1 MAFVAHGLRIAAL
14 SLLGTVSF
22 VAFAARAEAQTAT
35 FRTAA
40 PQASTPAATDADGG
54 GEAATPVVLDTV
66 TVIATRTNER
76 LVDTLAGASVV
87 TREDIELL
95 QPGSVD
101 ALLRNVPGVV
111 VQLTQ
116 DDPAQAI
123 NIRGLQDF
131 GRVNVLVDGA
141 RQNYQASGHGANGV
155 FYLDPEL
162 IGSVDIVRGPVST
175 IYGSG
180 AIGGVASF
188 TTRGIDDILSENQR
202 YGIEQKTGYGSN
214 GSGFLSST
222 AGAFRIGTAAD
233 VFGQFVFRDRR
244 SYSDGDGN
252 RVDRT
257 GSDLAAGLFKFNLR
271 PADGHTISGTALY
284 QDYEF
289 ENGTT
294 TLFNSHVTTGTY
306 TLGYTFSRPDVPWLD
321 LSVKGYY
328 ATTKNEQR
336 ISSPSATYQSFGG
349 NVGSPRTFDLETWG
363 IDVYNTARFSTGPIG
378 HTLTFGIDG
387 VWDDVTVTDQAGGF
401 GSAFTPDGKRTLFGG
416 FIQDE
421 LRYSD
426 WLRVIGAL
434 RFDSYELEGG
444 GFKSSGDRVSPKIT
458 IGVTPL
464 SGIEL
469 YATYAEGYRAP
480 SISETLIS
488 GTHPFPAFEI
498 LPNPDLKPETAHNI
512 EGGVNISY
520 DDVLTAGDRLRGKVN
535 VFRNDVDDYIG
546 IVDVGDPKLTPVVPG
561 MPASVCRF
569 TPQLCIPLHD
579 QQYQNISKVRL
590 DGAELEAAYDWGGGF
605 ITLAASRTNGKNRTE
620 HLPLASVPPYRI
632 GSTLGLRFFGD
643 KLTVGA
649 RWTYTGAKKSGSTPS
664 EDYHLV
670 DLFASYRYNENIRAD
685 FTVQNVFDQQYTQYR
700 HSAPSAGLTAKGA
713 LTVSFASY

>member
-1 MAFVAHGLRIAAL
+1 MASSARGLRIAAL
-14 SLLGTVSF
+14 SLLATVS
-22 VAFAARAEAQTAT
+22 VAALATRAEAQSA
-35 FRTAA
+35 AA
-40 PQASTPAATDADGG
+40 PVAAAPAAAEEG
-54 GEAATPVVLDTV
+54 APLVLDAV
-66 TVIATRTNER
+66 TVIATRTSER

-95 QPGSVD
+95 QPGSVN
-101 ALLRNVPGVV
+101 ALLRNVPGVT
-111 VQLTQ
+111 VQLSQ

-131 GRVNVLVDGA
+131 GRVNVLIDGA
-141 RQNYQASGHGANGV
+141 RQNYQTSGHGANGV

-162 IGSVDIVRGPVST
+162 IGSVDIVRGPVSN

-188 TTRGIDDILSENQR
+188 STRGIDDILGANER
-202 YGIEQKTGYGSN
+202 YGAEQKTGYGSN

-222 AGAFRIGTAAD
+222 AGAFRIGDAAD
-233 VFGQFVFRDRR
+233 VFGQFVLRDRR
-244 SYSDGDGN
+244 PYQDGDGN

-271 PADGHTISGTALY
+271 PGDGHTVSGTALY
-284 QDYEF
+284 QDYDFNNGSTTEF
-289 ENGTT
+289 K
-294 TLFNSHVTTGTY
+294 SHVTTGTY
-306 TLGYTFSRPDVPWLD
+306 TLGYTFARPDIPWLD

-328 ATTKNEQR
+328 TTTKNEQR
-336 ISSPSATYQSFGG
+336 IVSPSSTYQRF
-349 NVGSPRTFDLETWG
+349 NATVGSPRTFDIGTWG
-363 IDVYNTARFSTGPIG
+363 IDIHNTARFATGPVD
-378 HTLTFGIDG
+378 HALTVGLDG
-387 VWDDVTVTDQAGGF
+387 VWDDVTVTDNAGGF
-401 GSAFTPDGKRTLFGG
+401 GSAFTPNGKRNLFGA

-421 LRYSD
+421 LRYNG

-434 RFDSYELEGG
+434 RFDSYELESEE
-444 GFKSSGDRVSPKIT
+444 FSSSGDRVSPRIT
-458 IGVTPL
+458 VGVTPIK
-464 SGIEL
+464 GIEF

-480 SISETLIS
+480 SISETLID
-488 GTHPFPAFEI
+488 GTHPFPAFLI
-498 LPNPDLKPETAHNI
+498 LPNPNLKAETAHNI
-512 EGGVNISY
+512 EGGINIAY
-520 DDVLTAGDRLRGKVN
+520 DDVLTAGDKLRGKVN

-546 IVDVGDPKLTPVVPG
+546 IVDTGVAKLTPVVPG

-569 TPQLCIPLHD
+569 SPQLCISLYD

-590 DGAELEAAYDWGGGF
+590 EGAEVEAAYDWGGGF

-620 HLPLASVPPYRI
+620 NLPLASAPPYTV
-632 GSTLGLRFFGD
+632 GSTLGLRFFND

-670 DLFASYRYNENIRAD
+670 DLFASYRHNENVRAD
-685 FTVQNVFDQQYTQYR
+685 FSVQNVFDQQYVQYR
-700 HSAPSAGLTAKGA
+700 HSAASPGLTAKGA
-713 LTVSFASY
+713 LTVRFASY